1 MTAVSSRSGRLSGP
15 AQTNGREPAVRRQS
29 RQDQPN
35 RPILREPRAKSLVS
49 WSGRIAAA
57 ALILGLPLAG
67 CSLLPWHKA
76 AEERPQ
82 QQQMSPEERAE
93 LQARLA
99 DLKAELARR
108 QAQQA
113 QAAQGQQQ
121 PQTQPTPEED
131 AAERAKLEAKLAG
144 LRAELARREAA
155 RTGRAP
161 EPAQPASEPQ
171 PAESGKVS
179 ARLNAEDPFAGRVRA
194 AAIADE
200 PQAAI
205 IGRMALESGGSA
217 ADAAAAMYFAL
228 AVTHPAA
235 ASLGGG
241 GICLVRSANGRID
254 SLDFL
259 ARAPAAGGTIAIPGN
274 LAGIAALQSHYGVMR
289 WAAVVLPA
297 ERLAGAGTVTHAL
310 AEDIA
315 KIPASA
321 QGDNALDTIAH
332 RTTGERRAEGDSI
345 NRPDLAMTL
354 TKISAAGINIF
365 YDGALG
371 RAFIDTARAKGGAIT
386 ASDLE
391 SYTVKIAPAEAFDLD
406 GMRLSIPS
414 LATGAGQLAAE
425 TLSSARGASD
435 RGVIDAAVTKS
446 LSELGAPQTLP
457 QDFGSTSF
465 LAADT
470 AGRAV
475 SCAVTMNGAFGA
487 AASSNGIIMAK
498 NPAGAPEG
506 YGNAFLDPMI
516 ATSGQGGALHAIASA
531 SSGPSSLAG
540 VVEALAMS
548 RTSPKRNARDILT
561 AVTQA
566 GPSGHLFACQ
576 SGGDKP
582 SCSAASDPS
591 RAGLASVIVR

>member
-1 MTAVSSRSGRLSGP
+1 MM
-15 AQTNGREPAVRRQS
+15 
-29 RQDQPN
+29 
-35 RPILREPRAKSLVS
+35 
-49 WSGRIAAA
+49 
-57 ALILGLPLAG
+57 
-67 CSLLPWHKA
+67 PWHKKP
-76 AEERPQ
+76 AEQ
-82 QQQMSPEERAE
+82 SQISPEERAK
-93 LQARLA
+93 LQARLDELRA
-99 DLKAELARR
+99 ELARRQAEGQAEPAQQQPAPPTPEEDAAQRAKLQARLDTLKAELARR
-108 QAQQA
+108 QA
-113 QAAQGQQQ
+113 
-121 PQTQPTPEED
+121 
-131 AAERAKLEAKLAG
+131 AERA
-144 LRAELARREAA
+144 EAA
-155 RTGRAP
+155 
-161 EPAQPASEPQ
+161 QKSQ
-171 PAESGKVS
+171 PAEGGKLA
-179 ARLNAEDPFAGRVRA
+179 ARLNAEDPFASRARA

-259 ARAPAAGGTIAIPGN
+259 ARAPAAGGAIAVPGN

-321 QGDNALDTIAH
+321 RGDVALDTIAR
-332 RTTGERRAEGDSI
+332 RTTGDPRAEGDSI
-345 NRPDLAMTL
+345 NRPDLAMVL
-354 TKISAAGINIF
+354 TKISAGGVNLF

-371 RAFIDTARAKGGAIT
+371 RTFIDAARAKGGAIT
-386 ASDLE
+386 PGDLKG
-391 SYTVKIAPAEAFDLD
+391 YTVKIASAEAFDTD
-406 GMRLSIPS
+406 GMRVSIPS

-425 TLSSARGASD
+425 TLSSARGASE
-435 RGVIDAAVTKS
+435 RGVIDAAVTRS

-465 LAADT
+465 LAAD
-470 AGRAV
+470 ASGRAV

-498 NPAGAPEG
+498 NPAVAPEG

-516 ATSGQGGALHAIASA
+516 ATNGQGGALHAVASA

-540 VVEALAMS
+540 IIEALAVS
-548 RTSPKRNARDILT
+548 RASPKRNAHDILS

-566 GPSGHLFACQ
+566 GPSGHLYACQ
-576 SGGDKP
+576 SSGDKH

-591 RAGLASVIVR
+591 RAGLASVIVH